1 MKKENLAVLIQ
12 ARANARPYVER
23 KVWVTLPKADK
34 PDDGKQEWTRFKSE
48 CVLLKRKEK

>member
-12 ARANARPYVER
+12 ARVSARPYVER
-23 KVWVTLPKADK
+23 KVCVTVTQK
-34 PDDGKQEWTRFKSE
+34 DDGKQEWTRFKSE